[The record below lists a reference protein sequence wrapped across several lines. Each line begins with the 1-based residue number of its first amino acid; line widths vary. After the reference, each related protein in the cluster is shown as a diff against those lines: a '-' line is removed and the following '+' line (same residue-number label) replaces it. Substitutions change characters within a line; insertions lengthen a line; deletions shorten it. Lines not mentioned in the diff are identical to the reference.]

1 MYTISFLFR
10 FMNRSYLVTFLITFC
25 FSVYLSSKWFVLLL
39 SCRCILSNS
48 WKKNIKSVRNASC
61 TSSSLSSS
69 QSDSICFYFHPSVV
83 SLCNFFVSR
92 RRGYRPHC
100 PQKHIWLRWFR
111 RRCVTLWN
119 QPNTTYSFV
128 PNQEAL
134 SSVSLTAN
142 LFLLPFDSWSPKNC
156 QRIFRKRKWSRLAL
170 SPFPLTLSLSVSSC
184 RMILSICYPVHKC
197 ICVCNIRPL
206 SPFHCR
212 GLVEND
218 THSNKQYVVILGT
231 EKRRQRCE
239 VGSDAIT
246 HTSSINLSVACHFF
260 PRLFSSLSSMQR
272 FASLYPRAV
281 SHALRSLVHCHK

>member
-1 MYTISFLFR
+1 MHLVRRVHFQVRSQIRFVSIFIHQLYRCAIVLFR
-10 FMNRSYLVTFLITFC
+10 AFVIIALIVRRNISGLDGLDEDVSLFGISRTQ
-25 FSVYLSSKWFVLLL
+25 
-39 SCRCILSNS
+39 RILSYQTKKHYRLWV
-48 WKKNIKSVRNASC
+48 WKQTC
-61 TSSSLSSS
+61 SS
-69 QSDSICFYFHPSVV
+69 
-83 SLCNFFVSR
+83 
-92 RRGYRPHC
+92 
-100 PQKHIWLRWFR
+100 
-111 RRCVTLWN
+111 
-119 QPNTTYSFV
+119 
-128 PNQEAL
+128 
-134 SSVSLTAN
+134 
-142 LFLLPFDSWSPKNC
+142 LPFDSWSPKNC

-246 HTSSINLSVACHFF
+246 HTSSINLSIACHFF
-260 PRLFSSLSSMQR
+260 LVSFRLFPRCRDSLLYILEPSLTLCGLSFIVVNKHSSSFNTCMHS
-272 FASLYPRAV
+272 
-281 SHALRSLVHCHK
+281 